1 MLKAAFA
8 LIPLLAGYVFISTWL
23 ATKYLI
29 KREDSQK
36 LYIRAAFWGL
46 WLFLLAFALTYQI
59 KDSVLAG
66 LIFFRSL
73 MDSVPF
79 EVANEKIDNAFWVLT
94 LTITLIIGTFGGY
107 FLNWLYAIYVTPKKK
122 LATIVLDRLIGG
134 KNPALSAIYNYARR
148 DAVRGA
154 ITVMNAD
161 LELILLRSMEEN
173 MPVCVTLGHGKVYVG
188 LITGSIDP
196 GDKRDMLRVLPLVSG
211 YRKSDDYKI
220 TFTTSYISL
229 YRLCTEGS
237 ELEHLDPSKFE
248 IVFPH
253 CEIKSVNLF
262 DINAYNAFQAK
273 LGELNNI
280 STD

>member
-8 LIPLLAGYVFISTWL
+8 LIPLMAGYVFISTWL
-23 ATKYLI
+23 ATRYLI

-46 WLFLLAFALTYQI
+46 WLFLLAFALTYQM
-59 KDSVLAG
+59 KDSFLIG
-66 LIFFRSL
+66 LGFFRSL

-79 EVANEKIDNAFWVLT
+79 EAKNEKIDTAFWIFT
-94 LTITLIIGTFGGY
+94 LTITLLIGTFGGY
-107 FLNWLYAIYVTPKKK
+107 ILNWFYAIFVTPKKK
-122 LATIVLDRLIGG
+122 LINIILNRLIGA
-134 KNPALSAIYNYARR
+134 KKPALLEIYDHARR
-148 DAVRGA
+148 DSIKKA

-161 LELILLRSMEEN
+161 LELILLRAMEEN

-196 GDKRDMLRVLPLVSG
+196 GDKRDMLRILPLVSG

-229 YRLCTEGS
+229 YDLCSEGK
-237 ELEHLDPSKFE
+237 ELDHLDPSKFE

-262 DINAYNAFQAK
+262 DINAYNASQSNSN
-273 LGELNNI
+273 ELSNFPP
-280 STD
+280 D

>member
-8 LIPLLAGYVFISTWL
+8 LIPLMAGYVFISTWL
-23 ATKYLI
+23 ATRYLI
-29 KREDSQK
+29 KREEPQK

-46 WLFLLAFALTYQI
+46 WLFLLAFVLTYHI
-59 KDSVLAG
+59 KDSILVELG
-66 LIFFRSL
+66 FFRSL

-79 EVANEKIDNAFWVLT
+79 EAKNEKIDTVFWILT
-94 LTITLIIGTFGGY
+94 LTTTLLLGTFGGY
-107 FLNWLYAIYVTPKKK
+107 LLNWLYSVIATPPKK
-122 LATIVLDRLIGG
+122 LINIITNRLISKG
-134 KNPALSAIYNYARR
+134 KPILSEIYDHVRR
-148 DAVRGA
+148 DAIKKA

-161 LELILLRSMEEN
+161 LELILLRAMEEN

-188 LITGSIDP
+188 LVTGSIDP
-196 GDKRDMLRVLPLVSG
+196 GDKRDMLRILPLVSG

-229 YRLCTEGS
+229 YNLCIKGK

-262 DINAYNAFQAK
+262 DIHAYNASQADTSDLK
-273 LGELNNI
+273 SFPI
-280 STD
+280 